1 MKREKESLAIFYQIV
16 NAVTYLHQ
24 SDIAHRNLTVSLY
37 LVIHS
42 ILFFNGSHL
51 ENWGMLKEVKKEGKK
66 QKGNKK
72 EGENIQFFKKIVE
85 KLGKN

>member
-42 ILFFNGSHL
+42 ILFFNGSHF
-51 ENWGMLKEVKKEGKK
+51 ENWGMLKEVKKEEKK
-66 QKGNKK
+66 TKREQKGGGKHTIFQ
-72 EGENIQFFKKIVE
+72 ENR
-85 KLGKN
+85 